1 MVRTV
6 LSQLRVD
13 KTPGDGERDLG
24 SDGVWGD
31 EGPSLPR
38 SITLRKEEPKGDMTH
53 QGLLGP
59 QMGGHLSSAHCDL
72 GTAGCVQ
79 GEKEKG
85 TVRDQV
91 EV

>member
-59 QMGGHLSSAHCDL
+59 QLDGHPSSAYGDP
-72 GTAGCVQ
+72 GTGRLCAGR
-79 GEKEKG
+79 ERKRHSE
-85 TVRDQV
+85 R
-91 EV
+91 